1 MNYLIP
7 VDARLKADLDV
18 QDEAVPLDR
27 VLQVLEPAN
36 KLRLV
41 ILDACRDNPFLP
53 TMRRTVATRAVTRGL
68 AQVEPSR
75 PNTLIAFAAK
85 AGSTADDGDG
95 EHSAFT
101 EALLK
106 HIAVHGLDI
115 RLALGRVRDD
125 VLEKTKNAQEPFVYG
140 SLGGSVVTL
149 SARAL
154 APVEQQGDRAA
165 KTKLARISR
174 WRRSSACSTPGT
186 PSWRAK
192 GRKCVRSGTTR
203 AKSPGRQDR
212 STEGE

>member
-95 EHSAFT
+95 EHSPFT

-106 HIAVHGLDI
+106 HIAVPGLDI

-125 VLEKTKNAQEPFVYG
+125 VIEKTKNAQEPFVYG
-140 SLGGSVVTL
+140 SPA
-149 SARAL
+149 ARSSRSL
-154 APVEQQGDRAA
+154 QERWRRSNSRA
-165 KTKLARISR
+165 TGRPTRLARISR
-174 WRRSSACSTPGT
+174 WRRSSARSTAGT
-186 PSWRAK
+186 LSWRAT
-192 GRKCVRSGTTR
+192 GRVCVRPGATG
-203 AKSPGRQDR
+203 AGSPGREDR